1 MKLILLRH
9 AKSTWDDPFAEDHD
23 RVLNARGRDS
33 AKAIGDWLRRE
44 GHLPDR
50 VLCSSSARTRETLA
64 LLDLNEAEIVID
76 PSLYLASVHHLA
88 KTIAEHDDVESLMVL
103 AHNPGLGDLAVR
115 LAAGQIED
123 DAFFA
128 FPTCACLVLDAGAV
142 VDFMVPRRL
151 LEA

>member
-76 PSLYLASVHHLA
+76 PSLYLASVQHLA
-88 KTIAEHDDVESLMVL
+88 KTIAEHDDVKSLMVL
-103 AHNPGLGDLAVR
+103 AHNPGLGDLALR